1 MVVMVLIVFSCSIIF
16 IFVISISPFL
26 SYPSLI
32 SSSNPTVVLSIDLN
46 PLVGL
51 PPICLTKYLFPA
63 VNSADPVIVSLS
75 SPRNICPV
83 APITPL
89 V

>member
-1 MVVMVLIVFSCSIIF
+1 MVKPAFS
-16 IFVISISPFL
+16 
-26 SYPSLI
+26 SYPLLI

-83 APITPL
+83 APTTPL